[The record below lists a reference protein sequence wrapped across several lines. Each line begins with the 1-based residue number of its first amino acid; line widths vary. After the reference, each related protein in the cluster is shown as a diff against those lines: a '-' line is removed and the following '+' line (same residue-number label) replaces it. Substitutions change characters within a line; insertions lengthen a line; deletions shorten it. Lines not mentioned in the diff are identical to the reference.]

1 MICTPSLASCITG
14 RIFSLIA
21 DTCIHKGLKLST
33 SSNKLMSVMLV
44 PGWAWVISEARSSM
58 SDAWSSI
65 PWTMITGLKQN
76 VFVRDKNKSAIHS
89 SRKTKFAIFSTVRAR
104 RWTVYK
110 NAHRSSKC
118 KKPAD
123 WLQKWLWRNKPIKN
137 HGLLR
142 GGLFLQRVIWRQL
155 QGKEHG
161 GHHSWAV
168 NCATFFCSV
177 GSYVNFWS
185 MDEKIIRLCEESN
198 VPSLVQALSTLKNQ
212 KVCVFSS
219 LRLHVAN
226 SDQFCLI
233 LVEGMSVYAACYT
246 C

>member
-21 DTCIHKGLKLST
+21 GTCIHKGLKLST

-44 PGWAWVISEARSSM
+44 PGWAWVINEARSSM

-110 NAHRSSKC
+110 NAHCSSKC

-155 QGKEHG
+155 QGKERG
-161 GHHSWAV
+161 GHHSCAV
-168 NCATFFCSV
+168 NCATFFLFSR
-177 GSYVNFWS
+177 F
-185 MDEKIIRLCEESN
+185 LCEFLEYGWKDH
-198 VPSLVQALSTLKNQ
+198 SLMRREQCTFSCSGAVNTQ
-212 KVCVFSS
+212 KSKGVCFFIS
-219 LRLHVAN
+219 
-226 SDQFCLI
+226 
-233 LVEGMSVYAACYT
+233 AAARS
-246 C
+246 